1 MRTTWN
7 GSLTFGLVSIPVG
20 LAPATKPAARQSDVS
35 FRLLH
40 RECLT
45 PIKQKRWCP
54 KHDRELAP
62 DEIVKGWEAS
72 KGHFVIVEEAELETL
87 EARDD
92 SRSIEISRFVPV
104 EEIDSI
110 WRDRSYF
117 LVPGAT
123 AAQRRPY
130 RLLLE
135 AMRDTGTG
143 ALGRFV
149 RSGRESLCLVRAR
162 GDSLVLETL
171 YLADDVY
178 SDAEITEAVGTAE
191 VKAPELEL
199 AHQIIDSLE
208 GDVRPEDADEHLPAR
223 PEGAARG
230 QARRRRA
237 AASGRARGTGG
248 SGGRPARGAQGERRG
263 GEDGGGDQ
271 AGGEG
276 QEAGGEEVGR
286 EITVARL
293 QVGGARSIAD
303 AHSALRVSPGPTA
316 ETPCPRQVGPR
327 QAGCATGSPLAWS

>member
-54 KHDRELAP
+54 KHDRDLAP

-123 AAQRRPY
+123 AAQPRAFRGP
-130 RLLLE
+130 RGDGHRG
-135 AMRDTGTG
+135 AGRGADRSARHVGTG
-143 ALGRFV
+143 ARC
-149 RSGRESLCLVRAR
+149 R
-162 GDSLVLETL
+162 
-171 YLADDVY
+171 
-178 SDAEITEAVGTAE
+178 
-191 VKAPELEL
+191 
-199 AHQIIDSLE
+199 
-208 GDVRPEDADEHLPAR
+208 
-223 PEGAARG
+223 
-230 QARRRRA
+230 
-237 AASGRARGTGG
+237 
-248 SGGRPARGAQGERRG
+248 
-263 GEDGGGDQ
+263 
-271 AGGEG
+271 
-276 QEAGGEEVGR
+276 
-286 EITVARL
+286 
-293 QVGGARSIAD
+293 
-303 AHSALRVSPGPTA
+303 
-316 ETPCPRQVGPR
+316 
-327 QAGCATGSPLAWS
+327 